1 LESVAVGI
9 AAANG
14 MQTWVWNNSLYGA
27 DVARMIY
34 PSQVAIS
41 AERPED
47 VGEIAKS
54 ARWTS
59 TIPDA
64 GQRIWTDDYSN
75 IVGAFWR
82 KISHQRISAATH

>member
-1 LESVAVGI
+1 
-9 AAANG
+9 
-14 MQTWVWNNSLYGA
+14 
-27 DVARMIY
+27 MIY